1 MELKSKWKVLS
12 SKEQDSWTGRIS
24 SQGQILIS
32 CHTLKILR
40 PNFGILPQVFSSNR
54 YYNVIW
60 MYNWPIQPTN
70 RQILKLIVL
79 NFRPKHTN
87 TSYFFTSTPCLSVNL
102 KIHSLFHFWQLQS
115 KKHIIVL
122 CLVKKKYAELK
133 SLLILVLHLNW
144 LPHIRVIYFHIHIL
158 YFMLFMDCSAL
169 TCYNRKKLR
178 EI

>member
-40 PNFGILPQVFSSNR
+40 PNFGILPWVFSSNG
-54 YYNVIW
+54 YHNVIW

-102 KIHSLFHFWQLQS
+102 KIHILCFIFWQLQS
-115 KKHIIVL
+115 KKHIILL
-122 CLVKKKYAELK
+122 CLVKKNAELK
-133 SLLILVLHLNW
+133 SLLILLLHLNW
-144 LPHIRVIYFHIHIL
+144 LPHICVIYFHIHIL

-169 TCYNRKKLR
+169 TCYNRKKIR